1 MGYNP
6 LVWKGGKT
14 KWEGLRM
21 PYDISKAV
29 AVCKSV
35 MEERKLTVMELSR
48 MSGLSAPA
56 IKRFLS
62 GKTSNPSAPTLH
74 KLMKALGLSM
84 EEML

>member
-1 MGYNP
+1 
-6 LVWKGGKT
+6 
-14 KWEGLRM
+14 M
-21 PYDISKAV
+21 PHDINKAV
-29 AVCKSV
+29 AVCKSA
-35 MEERKLTVMELSR
+35 MEERNLTVAELSR

-56 IKRFLS
+56 IKRFLG